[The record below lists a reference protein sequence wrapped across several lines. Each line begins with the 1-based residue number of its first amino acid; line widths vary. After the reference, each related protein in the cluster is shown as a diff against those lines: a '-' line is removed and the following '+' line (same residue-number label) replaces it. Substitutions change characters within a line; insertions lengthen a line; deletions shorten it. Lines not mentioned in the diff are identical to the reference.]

1 MFLNSNCELI
11 TTTKKDV
18 DGISFEFFYK
28 MNLSA
33 AEIEKLKHFREN
45 FGKTSPIH
53 FNFSEN
59 KFSFSQ
65 IKYLKK
71 SQYVENPPNLGQ
83 MENNFLEEIKLT
95 LNKFQNLLRY
105 ENTENSEKT
114 RAVDI
119 SEVLKL
125 GAQ

>member
-1 MFLNSNCELI
+1 MFLNSECELT

-18 DGISFEFFYK
+18 DGISFEFIYK
-28 MNLSA
+28 MNLSV
-33 AEIEKLKHFREN
+33 EEMEKLKHFREN

-59 KFSFSQ
+59 NFTFSQ

-71 SQYVENPPNLGQ
+71 SQYVENSPNLEQ
-83 MENNFLEEIKLT
+83 IEKNFLDEIKLT
-95 LNKFQNLLRY
+95 LNKFKNLLRY

-114 RAVDI
+114 RTLDI
-119 SEVLKL
+119 SDVLK
-125 GAQ
+125 